1 MNGSQSLEGLL
12 DEWYRWVCL
21 SSSDKMDDAKNS
33 DITGYIDF
41 MYLVED
47 DPETAW
53 EAILEA
59 IDQPRMTP
67 YLGNL
72 AASPLEELLDLHGA
86 SFIDRVEQRARSDA
100 KFARVLGGVWKSAMP
115 ESIWQRVQAVWNT
128 EGYDAPAA

>member
-12 DEWYRWVCL
+12 DEWYRWVCWIN
-21 SSSDKMDDAKNS
+21 SDKRDDAKS
-33 DITGYIDF
+33 GDITGYIDF
-41 MYLVED
+41 MSLVED
-47 DPETAW
+47 DPEMAW

-115 ESIWQRVQAVWNT
+115 ESIWQRVQAVGNT
-128 EGYDAPAA
+128 EG